1 MLRVWYFNNLMS
13 QKIKT
18 QSQKVW
24 VTILRFY
31 MMVKNQNLWLLR
43 WQDSSRLWQMQIPEH
58 ASNWANQHGWQIV
71 IINVTTNYCKWN
83 VNNSSILGLV
93 GRGISWRRVGP
104 LLLRISWID
113 LTLRTN
119 CSARLIIHLYRQWG
133 MIPGTAPAGHPLI
146 IFLCGLSLQY
156 LWPVV
161 LLW

>member
-1 MLRVWYFNNLMS
+1 
-13 QKIKT
+13 
-18 QSQKVW
+18 
-24 VTILRFY
+24 
-31 MMVKNQNLWLLR
+31 
-43 WQDSSRLWQMQIPEH
+43 MQIPEH

-133 MIPGTAPAGHPLI
+133 MIPGTAPAVIHWLYFCVACLSNICDLWFCYDNTSIKTTCKVKDKLHLHFDKVADFITVEALYPRTNRQLNLEAFVI
-146 IFLCGLSLQY
+146 VHIFL
-156 LWPVV
+156 
-161 LLW
+161 